1 MSFAK
6 NGNDLGLPL
15 ISKTDENM
23 NWEKEPVL
31 ENRRITICEAADK
44 LGIHLTSVQNITKD
58 AQNFLFF

>member
-1 MSFAK
+1 
-6 NGNDLGLPL
+6 
-15 ISKTDENM
+15 M